1 MHKGDQMP
9 SFFLSAN
16 RQSVQEDPYI
26 FQMRNGNILG
36 LWSDL
41 HPDPGVG
48 GTFGVYARPWRG
60 DLGAAGV
67 ADSRVNNLT
76 DDVQGSPFG
85 TALNNGGFS
94 VVFQSKGPSAVN
106 GQDDPYYDTYI
117 KFYAADGTERG
128 PARQIT
134 PNTSDDHLAA
144 GIVTL
149 ANGQTI
155 TLVARYESGGD
166 YDLLAF
172 RHDASGRQI
181 GGPRRL
187 VDDADAFVSPLSG
200 ADYIDPSIAA
210 SAGGNYAVSWHERT
224 SFGGGEGYGV
234 WTQVF
239 RPDGTAVAPA
249 QLIAPNL
256 GGRNT
261 LDQSD
266 SQIAGRSVGGYALAW
281 ERDEVPYE
289 PETDVFLRMLDGAGR
304 AIGQTVMVNSDR
316 RGGEQELHDVV
327 DLGAG
332 RTLVTYI
339 NQIPDA
345 IDDIYDG
352 GVLLGRVFGPQGQA
366 LTGSFR
372 ISEGGPFESMSGG
385 NTIISQQ
392 GQIVATFQAELSYQF
407 DDDVLIVS
415 RDLTLPGVFGGSG
428 NNRMQGTY
436 VNDRLFGQAG
446 NDILLGDRGNDFLDG
461 GMSNDT
467 LRGGAGNDSIVG
479 GAGNDRLY
487 GDSGRDLMRGGA
499 GNDLLEGGAGFD
511 TLDGGPGQDTLRGG
525 TGNDRLIGGNGA
537 DQLFGGAGADVF
549 VFRSTA
555 EAGIATTRD
564 TIHDFQRGQDRIDLS
579 GIDARIGVPGQQD
592 LDFSGR
598 TASANS
604 VWYAQEGQNLIVRG
618 DVNGDGRP
626 DFAILMRNL
635 DQLSESDFIF

>member
-1 MHKGDQMP
+1 MP
-9 SFFLSAN
+9 TFILSAN
-16 RQSVQEDPYI
+16 RQSVQQNPYLL
-26 FQMRNGNILG
+26 QLNNGSILG
-36 LWSDL
+36 LWTDL
-41 HPDPGVG
+41 HPDPGMAG
-48 GTFGVYARPWRG
+48 SFGVYGRAWRG
-60 DLGAAGV
+60 DVGAASAV
-67 ADSRVNNLT
+67 DNRINDLT
-76 DDVQGSPFG
+76 DDIQRSPSG
-85 TALNNGGFS
+85 TALANGGFS
-94 VVFQSKGPSAVN
+94 VVFQSRGPSAIN

-134 PNTSDDHLAA
+134 PNTTDDRYAA

-155 TLVARYESGGD
+155 TLVARYEGGGD
-166 YDLLAF
+166 YDLLAY
-172 RHDASGRQI
+172 RHDGGGRQI

-187 VDDADAFVSPLSG
+187 VDDADANVNSITG
-200 ADYIDPSIAA
+200 AGYIEPSIAA

-234 WTQVF
+234 WTQVY

-249 QLIAPNL
+249 RLIAPNL

-266 SQIAGRSVGGYALAW
+266 SQITGRSVGGYALAW
-281 ERDEVPYE
+281 ERDDVPRE
-289 PETDVFLRMLDGAGR
+289 PETDVYLRMLDGTGR

-316 RGGEQELHDVV
+316 RSGEQELHDVV

-345 IDDIYDG
+345 INNFYDG

-366 LTGSFR
+366 LTASFR
-372 ISEGGPFESMSGG
+372 ISEGDPFRLMEGG
-385 NTIISQQ
+385 NTIISQL
-392 GQIVATFQAELSYQF
+392 GQIVATFQAEVSYEF

-415 RDLTLPGVFGGSG
+415 RDLTLPAVFGGAG

-446 NDILLGDRGNDFLDG
+446 NDILLGDRGNDRLDG
-461 GMSNDT
+461 GMGNDT

-499 GNDLLEGGAGFD
+499 GHDLLEGGAGFD
-511 TLDGGPGQDTLRGG
+511 TLDGGVGQDTLRGG
-525 TGNDRLIGGNGA
+525 AGNDRLIGGNGA

-549 VFRSTA
+549 VFRSPA

-564 TIHDFQRGQDRIDLS
+564 TIHDFQRSQDKIDLS

-592 LDFSGR
+592 LDFTGR

-604 VWYAQEGQNLIVRG
+604 VWYAQEGANLIVRG

-626 DFAILMRNL
+626 DFAILVRNL
-635 DQLSESDFIF
+635 GQLSENDFIF